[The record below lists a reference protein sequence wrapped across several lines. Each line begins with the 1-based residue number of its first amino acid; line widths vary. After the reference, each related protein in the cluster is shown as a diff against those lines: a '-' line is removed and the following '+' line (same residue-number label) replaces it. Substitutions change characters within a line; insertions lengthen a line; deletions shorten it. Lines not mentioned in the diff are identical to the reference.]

1 MSIRLGT
8 RVADRYTVRRSIGS
22 GGMGGVYEIEGDA
35 LKNRLA
41 LKIIR
46 SDLMDQEIIRQR
58 FRREARIQSTLS
70 HPGIARV
77 FDFLEHEGQLGI
89 VMELVDAPTL
99 QDKLSA
105 GALPPQVAREVMFE
119 LMSALMAAH
128 DAGIVHR
135 DLKPANIF
143 VLTDSAGTNR
153 CKLID
158 FGIAKPIKLD
168 TTGNAREQLTQ
179 TLAFVGTYVYASP
192 EQVGRGDIDARTDL
206 YSAGVVLWEMLAGV
220 SPYSD
225 IRGPFEVQSAVVN
238 TPLPSL
244 PDDIPEDLAQLVA
257 ELTRKDPDE
266 RPQSAGEVL
275 SLLRTASAQGVPQA
289 ARGRKGV
296 ATTVIL
302 TGPAQAPAAS
312 VPSGPAPTVA
322 TPVQSRSVPTVA
334 QPDQSVSGV
343 VKRFQPASAQKR
355 IVARLHDEALPMF
368 LTLLVVGLVIHP
380 FLMLFRGSRRG
391 GSAGQK
397 GQRMVLCTANRQNI
411 VTPEQR
417 FARNSVDF
425 LLFGLPF
432 MMVLWWPGWFLILP
446 PIIGAIWLAIFLPLD
461 AMLVMSDAE
470 GRRLV
475 DRIAGTRVCERP

>member
-46 SDLMDQEIIRQR
+46 SDLMDQEIVRQR

-105 GALPPQVAREVMFE
+105 GALPPPVAREVMFE
-119 LMSALMAAH
+119 LISALMAAH

-143 VLTDSAGTNR
+143 VQTDSAGTNR

-168 TTGNAREQLTQ
+168 TTGNVREQLTQ
-179 TLAFVGTYVYASP
+179 TLAFVGTYAYASP
-192 EQVGRGDIDARTDL
+192 EQVGRGVIDERTDL

-225 IRGPFEVQSAVVN
+225 IRGAFEIQSAVIN
-238 TPLPSL
+238 MPLPSL
-244 PDDIPEDLAQLVA
+244 PDDIPEDLARLVA

-275 SLLRTASAQGVPQA
+275 SALRAVSAQGVPQP
-289 ARGRKGV
+289 ARGRKGM

-302 TGPAQAPAAS
+302 TGPAPA
-312 VPSGPAPTVA
+312 VTP
-322 TPVQSRSVPTVA
+322 PVQSVPAQTVA
-334 QPDQSVSGV
+334 QPVQSTPAV
-343 VKRFQPASAQKR
+343 VERFRPASARRRAK
-355 IVARLHDEALPMF
+355 ARWQDEKTPMWRLF
-368 LTLLVVGLVIHP
+368 LVVGVFAYPKLA
-380 FLMLFRGSRRG
+380 LRRG
-391 GSAGQK
+391 REVGGSLGQQK
-397 GQRMVLCTANRQNI
+397 QGLVLCTADRRHI
-411 VTPEQR
+411 VSPMRR
-417 FARNSVDF
+417 FARNSIDF
-425 LLFGLPF
+425 MLFGIPL
-432 MMVLWWPGWFLILP
+432 MMVVCVLGIISFFPAV
-446 PIIGAIWLAIFLPLD
+446 IGAIWLATLLSID
-461 AMLVMSDAE
+461 AMMVMSDSE